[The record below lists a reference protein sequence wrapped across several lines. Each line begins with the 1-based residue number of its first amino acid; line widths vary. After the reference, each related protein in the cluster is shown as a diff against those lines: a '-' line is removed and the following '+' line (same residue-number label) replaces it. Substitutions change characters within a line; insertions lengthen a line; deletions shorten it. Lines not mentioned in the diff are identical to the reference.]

1 MRNLLLVASVVLIGS
16 AGNSKEALAAN
27 NIVYLNFDGAQLTP
41 PQPGKGDY
49 AARGESEL
57 VKRLNKKTLNI
68 PATQFPTDLPRDITI
83 KVILADIKKHYAGL
97 DITWVTQR
105 PIDDRYSMVVIGG
118 SSDLMGVQDPELGWG
133 PTDCGNQN
141 PRNVAFVFPETIKA
155 SSGQWN
161 NTQIAA
167 TISQEIAH
175 ALGLEHVDGPDDLLM
190 RPVPAIVGEYRFGQ
204 ACHKIVPGPV
214 IGPNDGLG
222 CGQSPGCAD
231 GQQNDQAALE
241 AVLGRKEATP
251 GAGAGTTGGANG
263 QAPGST
269 APGTGGDQNTDKGCS
284 VDASN
289 RPWLALVGLLLLGS
303 LGRRSGRAIHEA

>member
-1 MRNLLLVASVVLIGS
+1 MRNLALSASVALLSS
-16 AGNSKEALAAN
+16 AWICGDAWAADT
-27 NIVYLNFDGAQLTP
+27 IVYLNFDGAQLTL
-41 PQPGKGDY
+41 PQAGKGDY

-68 PATQFPTDLPRDITI
+68 PATQFPPDLPRDITI

-97 DITWVTQR
+97 NITWVTQR

-118 SSDLMGVQDPELGWG
+118 SSDLLGVKDPELGWG

-141 PRNVAFVFPETIKA
+141 DRNVAFVFPETIKS

-222 CGQSPGCAD
+222 CGQFPGCGE
-231 GQQNDQAALE
+231 GQQNDRAALE
-241 AVLGRKEATP
+241 AVLGRKEVTP
-251 GAGAGTTGGANG
+251 GAGAGTTGGAST

-269 APGTGGDQNTDKGCS
+269 ATGSGGDQGNDKACS
-284 VDASN
+284 MGASSSS
-289 RPWLALVGLLLLGS
+289 RSAALVSLLLLGS
-303 LGRRSGRAIHEA
+303 LAGPSRRRRR

>member
-1 MRNLLLVASVVLIGS
+1 MAMLSMAWGS
-16 AGNSKEALAAN
+16 KAAN
-27 NIVYLNFDGAQLTP
+27 AADTVVYLNFDGAQLTLP
-41 PQPGKGDY
+41 EAGKGDY
-49 AARGESEL
+49 AARGQSEL
-57 VKRLNKKTLNI
+57 VKRLNKKTLNV
-68 PATQFPTDLPRDITI
+68 PATQFPADLPRDITI

-97 DITWVTQR
+97 NITWVTER

-118 SSDLMGVQDPELGWG
+118 SSDLLGVQDPELGWG

-190 RPVPAIVGEYRFGQ
+190 RPIPAIVGEYRFGQ

-222 CGQSPGCAD
+222 CGQFPGCAQ
-231 GQQNDQAALE
+231 GQQNDRAALE
-241 AVLGRKEATP
+241 AVLGRKESTP
-251 GAGAGTTGGANG
+251 GPGGAGTTTGGSESSS
-263 QAPGST
+263 APDST
-269 APGTGGDQNTDKGCS
+269 APTPGGGQNTDKGCS
-284 VDASN
+284 LSDPGGASMFLSLLILGLCR
-289 RPWLALVGLLLLGS
+289 RPGRTRLLPMPPS
-303 LGRRSGRAIHEA
+303 R